1 MARTEV
7 FDLGTLS
14 LHSGEGRSLRLEV
27 PIEPFELGGQHYAA
41 HGGAVEVRLDV
52 SHTTSGYA
60 LRLRY
65 RAQLSGPCM
74 RCLEDA
80 GRDTEIDVREVDQP
94 DDGQAGDDL
103 TSPYLDGDQLDV
115 HSWARDALMLALPSQ
130 IVCTDECRGLCG
142 VCGENLNDADPDH
155 HHEAP
160 PDERWAALRE
170 LRFD

>member
-1 MARTEV
+1 M

-14 LHSGEGRSLRLEV
+14 LHSGEGRSLHLDV
-27 PIEPFELGGQHYAA
+27 PVEPFELGGQHYSAA
-41 HGGAVEVRLDV
+41 GGAVGVRLDV
-52 SHTTSGYA
+52 SHTTNGYA

-65 RAQLSGPCM
+65 RAKLHGPCM

-94 DDGQAGDDL
+94 DDQDSDDL

-115 HSWARDALMLALPSQ
+115 RAWARDALLLALPSK

-142 VCGENLNDADPDH
+142 VCGENLNDAAPDH
-155 HHEAP
+155 RHEAP

-170 LRFD
+170 LKLE

>member
-14 LHSGEGRSLRLEV
+14 LHSGEGRSLDLDV
-27 PIEPFELGGQHYAA
+27 PIEPFELGGQRYSAE
-41 HGGAVEVRLDV
+41 GGSVPVRLDV
-52 SHTTSGYA
+52 SHTTRGYA

-65 RAQLSGPCM
+65 DVTLDGPCM

-80 GRDTEIDVREVDQP
+80 GRQTVVDVREVDQP
-94 DDGQAGDDL
+94 DDEDAGDDL

-115 HSWARDALMLALPSQ
+115 HAWARDALMLALPSQ
-130 IVCTDECRGLCG
+130 ITCSDECRGLCG
-142 VCGENLNDADPDH
+142 VCGENLNHAAPDH
-155 HHEAP
+155 HHETP

-170 LRFD
+170 LKFE